1 MNNIFFCI
9 LLAGLFSCNQSATTN
24 PTVLNES
31 LPDTTT
37 HNFFPVADYIAG
49 QIKLIDSLQLPIS
62 KKITIG
68 KKESLVAADYRDLV
82 EQAGYFQN
90 PDFTKPGIRESY
102 KETSFADQSI
112 PSVTFNYTTSDT
124 AAAFQ
129 RVDVI
134 INPDPVKADQ
144 VRSIYME
151 KNTQAGD
158 TMILQKMYWK
168 ADKHMLI
175 ITEKRLGNQTLPI
188 QQVKLTWD
196 PTE

>member
-1 MNNIFFCI
+1 MKKPFSF
-9 LLAGLFSCNQSATTN
+9 LLVIALLSCNEPGATNQTSQKEP
-24 PTVLNES
+24 PT
-31 LPDTTT
+31 DTTV
-37 HNFFPVADYIAG
+37 NSFFPVADYIAG
-49 QIKLIDSLQLPIS
+49 QIKVIDSLQLPVS
-62 KKITIG
+62 KKTTIG
-68 KKESLVAADYRDLV
+68 KTESLTAADTKDLI
-82 EQAGYFQN
+82 ELARQFQS
-90 PDFTKPGIRESY
+90 PDFTKPGIRDAY

-112 PSVTFNYTTSDT
+112 PSVTFNYTTTDT

-151 KNTQAGD
+151 KNTRAGD
-158 TMILQKMYWK
+158 TLILQKLYWK

-175 ITEKRLGNQTLPI
+175 ITGKRLGNLSLPI